1 MSFKDFLEELK
12 EETTSGDIATV
23 DTKLDLVK
31 RDKRKINDEY
41 LEDIEDEDEEI
52 I

>member
-1 MSFKDFLEELK
+1 MKFKEFLEEIT

-31 RDKRKINDEY
+31 RDKRKINDED

-52 I
+52 V